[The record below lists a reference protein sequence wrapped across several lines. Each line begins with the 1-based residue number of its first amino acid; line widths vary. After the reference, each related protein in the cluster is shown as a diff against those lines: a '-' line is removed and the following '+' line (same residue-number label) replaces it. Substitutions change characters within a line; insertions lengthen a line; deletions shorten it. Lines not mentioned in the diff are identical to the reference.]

1 MTKTVKNILATTLLA
16 ILGVSTILFAL
27 FTGTKINEAKADEQ
41 PYLETDAEF
50 IKTGATYKWND
61 VVDVRSVSNLDS
73 GDNSITFGKKISYEN
88 SGTVNEFY
96 LGTQNSGLW
105 TMDPLGVLGDYSDG
119 HITFYDEYK
128 VFSFVGEEEGQITGT
143 MEGDIDYY
151 TWFRQNAIRVQKI
164 IVKSGE
170 TVLKEVEIPA
180 DTLINFGDYV
190 SATTISELDQTKQY
204 QFRNETGNV
213 VYSDNSVIRTSD
225 DLTVYVSETIEEDSP
240 IVEESNLGDKIS
252 DAANNVSAWLK
263 ENTGVAISSGS
274 LIVAAIIVI
283 LIMLTKRK

>member
-16 ILGVSTILFAL
+16 ILGVSTVLFAS

-41 PYLETDAEF
+41 PYLETEAEF

-61 VVDVRSVSNLDS
+61 VIDARSVTSLSSN
-73 GDNSITFGKKISYEN
+73 NTIKFGKKLLFKTDDECASIYFGSQSSGICMAN
-88 SGTVNEFY
+88 STFGDFEEGYVTV
-96 LGTQNSGLW
+96 
-105 TMDPLGVLGDYSDG
+105 
-119 HITFYDEYK
+119 YDEYK
-128 VFSFVGEEEGQITGT
+128 VFSFVGEEEGKITGT